1 MDFLTIVIVVAVIIG
16 AYLIWAKVV
25 KKTAEPVTEEAP
37 VTPAT
42 SVAPYKVE
50 PPVEYSTAIDISPE
64 VVARASESVP
74 ELKVVTG
81 QPKKSGSSRSR
92 VSRAKKAASAKT
104 GAKPASKPRT
114 SRKPPQP
121 TP

>member
-1 MDFLTIVIVVAVIIG
+1 MDFLTIVIAVVVIIG

-25 KKTAEPVTEEAP
+25 KKTTETVVEEAP
-37 VTPAT
+37 VAP
-42 SVAPYKVE
+42 VAPYKVE
-50 PPVEYSTAIDISPE
+50 PPVDYATAMDISPE

-92 VSRAKKAASAKT
+92 VSRAKKAATNSTSTKSAGKQ
-104 GAKPASKPRT
+104 K
-114 SRKPPQP
+114 KPPQP

>member
-1 MDFLTIVIVVAVIIG
+1 MDFLTIVIAVVVIIG

-25 KKTAEPVTEEAP
+25 KKTAEPVTEEASVAP
-37 VTPAT
+37 TTP
-42 SVAPYKVE
+42 VAPYKVE
-50 PPVEYSTAIDISPE
+50 PPVDYATAMDISPE

-74 ELKVVTG
+74 DLKVVTG

-104 GAKPASKPRT
+104 GTKATAKPRT
-114 SRKPPQP
+114 PRKPPQP